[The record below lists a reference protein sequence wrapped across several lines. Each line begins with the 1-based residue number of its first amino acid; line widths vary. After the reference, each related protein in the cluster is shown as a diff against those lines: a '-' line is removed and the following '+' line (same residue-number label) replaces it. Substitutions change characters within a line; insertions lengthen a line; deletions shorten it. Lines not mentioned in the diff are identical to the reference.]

1 MDKVRFGRALGYG
14 ARHAAKAIMSAADAA
29 TAPNHSPQTTGRSA
43 PPASTAAPASH
54 AAARAA
60 SSVSQARSAVEK
72 ARAVASQAP
81 RASRS
86 IFAPVKEFSSSLM
99 LQVMGSIFS
108 LFALGLGQ
116 AVWKLRASF
125 HGPYNTA
132 EAHELMFISAM
143 FLMFTYFAISSF
155 VRAGRKKR

>member
-29 TAPNHSPQTTGRSA
+29 TTPDPAAKTTGKASGPSVQTTGR
-43 PPASTAAPASH
+43 TAASN
-54 AAARAA
+54 
-60 SSVSQARSAVEK
+60 VSQARAAVQT
-72 ARAVASQAP
+72 ARSVVGQAP
-81 RASRS
+81 QATRS
-86 IFAPVKEFSSSLM
+86 ILAPVKEFSSSLM
-99 LQVMGSIFS
+99 LQVMGSVFS

-116 AVWKLRASF
+116 AVWKLRGSF

-132 EAHELMFISAM
+132 EAHELFFISAM
-143 FLMFTYFAISSF
+143 FLMFVYFAISSF